1 MTHASHAIQALSNS
15 ADEVSRSAE
24 RGAASSPQGG
34 AAQQIILAR
43 LSDRVTVEEW
53 AGQTYWRWVV
63 AEELAPGHSCR
74 FRRIRAYSTKSN
86 AMRAGRALAKVEG

>member
-1 MTHASHAIQALSNS
+1 MTHASHAILALSNS

-24 RGAASSPQGG
+24 RGAAASPTSG
-34 AAQQIILAR
+34 AAQQIILAQ

-53 AGQTYWRWVV
+53 VGQTYWRWVV
-63 AEELAPGHSCR
+63 AEELQPGHSIR
-74 FRRIRAYSTKSN
+74 SRRVRAYSTKAN